1 VESSGAPDRDR
12 RRARAG
18 GDLHPS
24 RRRGH
29 QRDGQRR
36 LRRCR
41 LLRGDRRRVREGA
54 LDAVWRWLGR
64 APFEETTALQERLRA
79 AVLSGEEP
87 ETLLFCEHAPVITR
101 GRSALAAN
109 ILAPAAELERRG
121 LSVEQ
126 ASRGGDVTYHGPGQ
140 LVGYPVVRLRGGV
153 VDHMTAMARAISRA
167 VAELGVATEFRRSAP
182 GLWTNDEKLCA
193 FGVHIRSRVAIH
205 GFALNV
211 TTDLEAF
218 NLIVPCGLVGA
229 RVTSL
234 ARLLA
239 PLGVTPPPLEILAA
253 RIARELG
260 AELNVTFHANSIAMS
275 NGITRMNEA

>member
-1 VESSGAPDRDR
+1 MPTS
-12 RRARAG
+12 
-18 GDLHPS
+18 S
-24 RRRGH
+24 RRSPKG
-29 QRDGQRR
+29 
-36 LRRCR
+36 
-41 LLRGDRRRVREGA
+41 REGA

-79 AVLSGEEP
+79 AVLSGEGA
-87 ETLLFCEHAPVITR
+87 ETLLFCEHDPVITR

-109 ILAPAAELERRG
+109 ILAPAAELAARG
-121 LSVEQ
+121 VVVAQ

-153 VDHMTAMARAISRA
+153 VDHMTAMARAIARVLA
-167 VAELGVATEFRRSAP
+167 ALGVAAEFRRDAP

-211 TTDLEAF
+211 TTDLDAF

-234 ARLLA
+234 TR
-239 PLGVTPPPLEILAA
+239 LGVSPPPLEILAA

-260 AELNVTFHANSIAMS
+260 VELGTTFSLDAGERRVA
-275 NGITRMNEA
+275 